1 LLRRLGRKRIKRKG
15 EEEKKRD
22 ERGKL
27 RRGRGM
33 IDLCA
38 MVGTGVGTDLEA
50 LIEDGRKDGGTI
62 IRTMMRGDLQD
73 VLLLES

>member
-1 LLRRLGRKRIKRKG
+1 
-15 EEEKKRD
+15 
-22 ERGKL
+22 
-27 RRGRGM
+27 M